1 MAYPASYLQVP
12 LVPAAYPASFP
23 QVPLVPVAFQV
34 SYLQVPWVWAHP
46 EVAFLGDHTAYQG
59 VEACLDEEVLV
70 AYQDACEAHNACNWV
85 ACVVGGDQLDYEDV
99 EELDRWDHSDCLLE
113 DHEEVPVVED
123 HEVREDH
130 ELELDQVQGLQV
142 EHQ

>member
-1 MAYPASYLQVP
+1 M
-12 LVPAAYPASFP
+12 
-23 QVPLVPVAFQV
+23 AFQV
-34 SYLQVPWVWAHP
+34 SYLQVPWVWVHP
-46 EVAFLGDHTAYQG
+46 EVAFLWDHTAYQG

-85 ACVVGGDQLDYEDV
+85 ACVVGGDQQLDYEDV

-130 ELELDQVQGLQV
+130 ELGLDQVAQWVVPQVLQV